1 MPEDECEW
9 PVRVDGVLETVI
21 TTKQPDGGWNAAAL
35 GITGP
40 EPVTARTWGPTRTRD
55 NLTREGTGFVQFVTD
70 PVVFVN
76 AALEIV
82 EPSSPVL
89 DDASAA
95 VEVRVIERETG
106 RTRGTSWVDWE
117 FIPESVRVVDRCV
130 PVINRGF
137 NAVIEASVAASR
149 LSVDAYD
156 TTALRDRITWLGT
169 IVDRCGSERDQEAF
183 SIITTHTE
191 SDQ

>member
-1 MPEDECEW
+1 MPEDDCEW

-40 EPVTARTWGPTRTRD
+40 EPVTARTWGHTRTRD
-55 NLTREGTGFVQFVTD
+55 NFSREGAGVVQFVTD

-76 AALEIV
+76 AALKIV
-82 EPSSPVL
+82 ETPSPVL
-89 DDASAA
+89 DETSAA
-95 VEVRVIERETG
+95 VEVRVVKRGEG
-106 RTRGTSWVDWE
+106 RTRGTSWVEWE
-117 FIPESVRVVDRCV
+117 LVPESIRVRDRCV

-149 LSVDAYD
+149 LSVEAYD
-156 TTALRDRITWLGT
+156 TTALRDRITWLGD

-183 SIITTHTE
+183 AIITTYTE
-191 SDQ
+191 SDK